1 MTPRSAI
8 VCPPNSPQCDDL
20 CERTPEDVGSNMRDL
35 ARTPSPTP
43 SEAEVLHPKKKR
55 RPGILLNLLDPSNL
69 KDPKELIRALVT
81 FAIIGLVVLFIIYQ
95 QRIVEWLRPFAD
107 WMRRTR
113 GGWLVPI
120 VILIVMSFPPLFG
133 HEIIAVLCG
142 DVWGVGIGFAI
153 VAAGTL
159 LGELANFFVFK
170 WFCMSRG
177 KKWEDTRLQY
187 ALLSEVVRQG
197 GFKIAVIVR
206 LSAIPGHL
214 TTAIFALCG
223 MNVFVFL
230 GAAILS
236 LPKQLVTVYLGVAQS
251 GATVS
256 SKTKIVKTVIIAL
269 TVVLT
274 MFAMH
279 YIRART
285 DKVREVVIYRR
296 RKARQAKLR
305 TAAGLDADPELGL
318 GPTGPA
324 SYPPDAVTPME
335 EPVKLDVIPL
345 QAPHPQYASSSQ
357 QPPAYESAPST
368 PSYDSRAQPAAG
380 GTWQLEKYPLEIPE
394 LGYVGRGRTLSR
406 SPQPSPTPYGSAEGE
421 MLDPLSSGGDNG
433 VGGKS
438 ED

>member
-1 MTPRSAI
+1 MSLSLAAAY
-8 VCPPNSPQCDDL
+8 PPNPSQCDDSR
-20 CERTPEDVGSNMRDL
+20 ERTPDDIDSDVRNL
-35 ARTPSPTP
+35 TRTPSPTP

-55 RPGILLNLLDPSNL
+55 RPGILLNLLNPSNL
-69 KDPKELIRALVT
+69 KDPKELIRALVS

-95 QRIVEWLRPFAD
+95 QRIVEWLRPFAN
-107 WMRRTR
+107 WMRRTP

-142 DVWGVGIGFAI
+142 DVWGVGVGFAI

-170 WFCMSRG
+170 WLCMSRG
-177 KKWEDTRLQY
+177 KKWELKRLQY
-187 ALLSEVVRQG
+187 ALLAEVVRQG
-197 GFKIAVIVR
+197 GFKVAVIVR

-251 GATVS
+251 GATIS
-256 SKTKIVKTVIIAL
+256 SRTKIVKTVIIAL
-269 TVVLT
+269 TVILT

-305 TAAGLDADPELGL
+305 VAAGLDTDPEVGL
-318 GPTGPA
+318 EFDPTGRTSDA
-324 SYPPDAVTPME
+324 SVPIA
-335 EPVKLDVIPL
+335 EPVKLDVTPL

-357 QPPAYESAPST
+357 QPPTYEYALAAPSY
-368 PSYDSRAQPAAG
+368 SHAQPVAS
-380 GTWQLEKYPLEIPE
+380 GTWQLEEHPPEIPE
-394 LGYVGRGRTLSR
+394 LGYSGRGRTLSR
-406 SPQPSPTPYGSAEGE
+406 SPRPSPVPYGSAEGE
-421 MLDPLSSGGDNG
+421 VSDQLPFGRDKGTGNG
-433 VGGKS
+433 SK
-438 ED
+438 D